1 VCATQLFIKHP
12 TNALNLVVKVLK
24 AIPKG
29 LEGDGCG
36 SGHDE
41 QLVKVDSIKTDTER
55 KKRGVGQVLLDQI
68 KERKN
73 PLG

>member
-1 VCATQLFIKHP
+1 MCATQLFVEHP
-12 TNALNLVVKVLK
+12 ANALNLMVKVLK

-29 LEGDGCG
+29 LEGDGRR

-41 QLVKVDSIKTDTER
+41 QSVKVDSIKTDTER
-55 KKRGVGQVLLDQI
+55 KERGVGQVLLDQI
-68 KERKN
+68 KERKT